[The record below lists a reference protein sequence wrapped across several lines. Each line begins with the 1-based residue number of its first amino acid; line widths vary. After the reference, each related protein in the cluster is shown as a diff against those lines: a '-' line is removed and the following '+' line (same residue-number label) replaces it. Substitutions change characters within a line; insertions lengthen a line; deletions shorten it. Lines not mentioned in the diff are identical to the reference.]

1 MPDLELEEMTAASTA
16 DGTELLYAVQG
27 GADRKMTVAQ
37 VNASRQ
43 PLDPTLTAL
52 SGLDADPGYVYQSS
66 VDTFIKR
73 MPTAADMAALRTFVR
88 PPGTV
93 GSAGGFYQQNLFEI
107 AVNTPD
113 ALCGEVTVNVKITD
127 TDTSKAGSYFYKAV
141 FLIHRYISGTP
152 FGASD
157 VPAGLVKSAY
167 FGTSGTSMGV
177 VQLTVGSAATSSIT
191 FLIQPLGFTS
201 PTVTITAVLVLPG
214 TNAVSLAP

>member
-43 PLDPTLTAL
+43 PLDGTLTAL

-88 PPGTV
+88 SPYAATNLGGGFYSALLFRITLGTTDAVAATVVAAVKITEATDSGALYYEAPLILQRDPANGMSGSLPSGLVRSSYV
-93 GSAGGFYQQNLFEI
+93 GSAG
-107 AVNTPD
+107 
-113 ALCGEVTVNVKITD
+113 
-127 TDTSKAGSYFYKAV
+127 TSVPLAQGQFAIV
-141 FLIHRYISGTP
+141 APNGDLTLLVQISG
-152 FGASD
+152 FVA
-157 VPAGLVKSAY
+157 
-167 FGTSGTSMGV
+167 
-177 VQLTVGSAATSSIT
+177 
-191 FLIQPLGFTS
+191 
-201 PTVTITAVLVLPG
+201 PTVSMSAVLHCPG
-214 TNAVSLAP
+214 DATVTLLV